1 MMPGFSYVRAKSLED
16 AVRQLAS
23 PGARLHA
30 GGTDLI
36 SSLRDGIIT
45 ADKLVSIS
53 GLSGLRGIRTMPDGR
68 LRIGALTTV
77 AEIAGDSSIQKGYP
91 ALSQAAAAVGSP
103 QLRNQGTI
111 GGNLCQRPRC
121 WYFRGDFKCAR
132 KGGDRCYAAEGENQR
147 HCIFGGEVCFM
158 VHPSDTAPALVAID
172 AVLRIAGPKGR
183 KEVPAEKFFVLPAQD
198 VTRETILEPGEIVA
212 EIALPPPIS
221 GVRGGYY
228 KARARAAWDFALV
241 GVASAL
247 QLEGDT
253 IKRARLALAGVAPVP
268 WRIPAAEKEL
278 LGKKLESSTI
288 TRAAAAAVAEA
299 EPLSGN
305 RYKVALLRGAVEE
318 ALSILG

>member
-1 MMPGFSYVRAKSLED
+1 MMPSFSYVRAKNLED

-30 GGTDLI
+30 GGTDLL
-36 SSLRDGIIT
+36 SSLRDGIVA

-53 GLSGLRGIRTMPDGR
+53 GLSGLRGFRSMADGS
-68 LRIGALTTV
+68 LRIGALTTL
-77 AEIAGDSSIQKGYP
+77 AEISADSSIRKGYP
-91 ALSQAAAAVGSP
+91 ALSQAATAVGSP

-121 WYFRGDFKCAR
+121 WYFRGDFQCAR
-132 KGGDRCYAAEGENQR
+132 KGGDRCYAVEGENQR

-158 VHPSDTAPALVAID
+158 VHPSDTAPALVALD

-183 KEVPAEKFFVLPAQD
+183 KEVPAGKFFVMPAQD

-212 EIALPPPIS
+212 EITLPPPLN
-221 GVRGGYY
+221 GGRGGYY

-247 QLEGDT
+247 QVEGDT
-253 IKRARLALAGVAPVP
+253 IKRARLVLAGVAPVP

-278 LGKKLESSTI
+278 IGKKLETLTI
-288 TRAAAAAVAEA
+288 TRAANAAVAGA

-305 RYKVALLRGAVEE
+305 KYKVALLRGAVEE
-318 ALSILG
+318 ALSVLG